1 MKRTVRYTVL
11 VLIAIINSLVIT
23 TSLYAVLP
31 YNELHQLNMSNG
43 LVDNIIT
50 CIYQDQ
56 DRFMWFGSSNGLSRY
71 DGKQIRNFSVDNARM
86 YVSDIKETSDDKLWV
101 IANEY
106 LYCFDRRKEKFV
118 LPSFQDGKKA
128 ISVSAMEITG
138 DSLFWIVKGGQ
149 LQCLKRHY
157 KLVKGDLQI
166 EMTVEAG
173 YPFFLD
179 EG

>member
-56 DRFMWFGSSNGLSRY
+56 DRFMWFGSTNGLSRY

-101 IANEY
+101 IA
-106 LYCFDRRKEKFV
+106 K
-118 LPSFQDGKKA
+118 
-128 ISVSAMEITG
+128 
-138 DSLFWIVKGGQ
+138 
-149 LQCLKRHY
+149 
-157 KLVKGDLQI
+157 
-166 EMTVEAG
+166 
-173 YPFFLD
+173 
-179 EG
+179 

>member
-71 DGKQIRNFSVDNARM
+71 DGKQIRNFSAGWSRRNSALSPVTAA
-86 YVSDIKETSDDKLWV
+86 VS
-101 IANEY
+101 
-106 LYCFDRRKEKFV
+106 
-118 LPSFQDGKKA
+118 
-128 ISVSAMEITG
+128 SAA
-138 DSLFWIVKGGQ
+138 VAVPK
-149 LQCLKRHY
+149 
-157 KLVKGDLQI
+157 V
-166 EMTVEAG
+166 
-173 YPFFLD
+173 
-179 EG
+179 

>member
-106 LYCFDRRKEKFV
+106 LYC
-118 LPSFQDGKKA
+118 
-128 ISVSAMEITG
+128 
-138 DSLFWIVKGGQ
+138 
-149 LQCLKRHY
+149 
-157 KLVKGDLQI
+157 
-166 EMTVEAG
+166 
-173 YPFFLD
+173 
-179 EG
+179 

>member
-71 DGKQIRNFSVDNARM
+71 DGKQIL
-86 YVSDIKETSDDKLWV
+86 I
-101 IANEY
+101 
-106 LYCFDRRKEKFV
+106 
-118 LPSFQDGKKA
+118 DGKRNLFFRLFR
-128 ISVSAMEITG
+128 ME
-138 DSLFWIVKGGQ
+138 
-149 LQCLKRHY
+149 KR
-157 KLVKGDLQI
+157 
-166 EMTVEAG
+166 
-173 YPFFLD
+173 PFL
-179 EG
+179 

>member
-1 MKRTVRYTVL
+1 MTRTVRYTVL

-71 DGKQIRNFSVDNARM
+71 DGKQIRNFSVDNART
-86 YVSDIKETSDDKLWV
+86 VSYTHL
-101 IANEY
+101 
-106 LYCFDRRKEKFV
+106 
-118 LPSFQDGKKA
+118 DGKGKVTNLR
-128 ISVSAMEITG
+128 IRPILDFVSVWH
-138 DSLFWIVKGGQ
+138 F
-149 LQCLKRHY
+149 
-157 KLVKGDLQI
+157 
-166 EMTVEAG
+166 
-173 YPFFLD
+173 YPIRLS
-179 EG
+179 E

>member
-56 DRFMWFGSSNGLSRY
+56 DRFMWFGSTNGLSRY

-101 IANEY
+101 ITNEY
-106 LYCFDRRKEKFV
+106 LYCFD
-118 LPSFQDGKKA
+118 DGKRN
-128 ISVSAMEITG
+128 
-138 DSLFWIVKGGQ
+138 LFFRLFRMG
-149 LQCLKRHY
+149 KR
-157 KLVKGDLQI
+157 
-166 EMTVEAG
+166 
-173 YPFFLD
+173 PFL
-179 EG
+179 